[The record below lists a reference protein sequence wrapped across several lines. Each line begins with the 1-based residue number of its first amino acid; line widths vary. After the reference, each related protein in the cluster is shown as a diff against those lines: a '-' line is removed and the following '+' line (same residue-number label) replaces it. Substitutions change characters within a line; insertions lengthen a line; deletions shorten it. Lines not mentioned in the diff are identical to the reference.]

1 MNRKKIDFLCNQKFS
16 DSANC
21 QQERTRSAL
30 LETLYE
36 ELHVNSQSMMGLG
49 GDEDKM
55 ENGGGGGGG
64 GGFFESFKVS
74 DIPPLDVAAALMLC
88 MYDDWRNCPGACL
101 SCLVFVCLFVF
112 NPLWLGFWVLIQ
124 KKEIQS
130 AENWWHGV

>member
-1 MNRKKIDFLCNQKFS
+1 MFKVMCSATGKT

-49 GDEDKM
+49 GDDDKM

-64 GGFFESFKVS
+64 GGFFESFKVPY
-74 DIPPLDVAAALMLC
+74 IPPADAVAALMFC
-88 MYDDWRNCPGACL
+88 MYDDWKNFLDACVY
-101 SCLVFVCLFVF
+101 SFVFVFSFVCFFF
-112 NPLWLGFWVLIQ
+112 NPFGWDSGYSY
-124 KKEIQS
+124 KERQV
-130 AENWWHGV
+130 AENWWHGT